1 MIIDLVTEALSNAV
15 PDRTVAG
22 EYMLFGAWFF
32 RIDPRYGKPFIF
44 IDPVDGGGGA
54 FSFDDGADGLIFHG
68 DGDAPNTPIEVAES
82 RYPVRFLRYALHTE
96 EYGIGKFR
104 GGLGTLRDYQFLTG
118 HVSIQVANEQTVCRC
133 HGLQGGHEGG
143 INRLWAWPDTDKQT
157 ILTERVSFYGPFDE
171 GDVLSCRT
179 GGGGGFGEPLERDPE
194 RVRWEV
200 LNEILTPERAEEY
213 YGVVITTDENGDP
226 QVDQTGTT
234 SLRNDRRGG
243 Q

>member
-1 MIIDLVTEALSNAV
+1 
-15 PDRTVAG
+15 
-22 EYMLFGAWFF
+22 MLFGAWFF